1 MWLSHDKES
10 RGVSPLR
17 TWVMEQRGWMVR
29 ARSNLEGCIRLLI
42 VDEFKESSEHQNQ
55 PAGANGCIQ
64 EEETNSIDK
73 NEEQLIK

>member
-1 MWLSHDKES
+1 
-10 RGVSPLR
+10 
-17 TWVMEQRGWMVR
+17 MVR